1 MKHPSPY
8 NTLQSYLENSNFRKV
23 MVVCDERILQL
34 HEEFVRIHFADNQ
47 HTQFFFFPIPVTESH
62 KEMSMVMQLLDQLL
76 IHHFDKNHLIIN
88 LGGGIISDLGG
99 FAAAVYKRGI
109 PFINVPT
116 TLLGMV
122 DAAHGGKNGVNFHH
136 LKNGLGSIYFPQQVF
151 IEPLFLYTLSDQEW
165 LNGFAELLKTA
176 LIGDAELWYKL
187 ELWVLGESLSQ
198 LRSRISAQVIKQ
210 VANIKNGL
218 VQQDPQ
224 DRGVR
229 QQLNFGHTIGHAL
242 ESLHLEKETELPH
255 GFAVAAGIYYETE
268 LATRKGILAIN
279 QKKRVQRDI
288 QRLYDIPQ
296 LDQSEQSRLIHFIS
310 QDKKNKNGEIHMSLI
325 SEIGKGIHGVPVSI
339 AEIESL
345 FRE

>member
-1 MKHPSPY
+1 
-8 NTLQSYLENSNFRKV
+8 
-23 MVVCDERILQL
+23 
-34 HEEFVRIHFADNQ
+34 
-47 HTQFFFFPIPVTESH
+47 
-62 KEMSMVMQLLDQLL
+62 
-76 IHHFDKNHLIIN
+76 
-88 LGGGIISDLGG
+88 LGG

-122 DAAHGGKNGVNFHH
+122 DAAHGGKNWVNFHH

-279 QKKRVQRDI
+279 QKKRVQRVI

>member
-242 ESLHLEKETELPH
+242 ESLHLEKEIELPH

-268 LATRKGILAIN
+268 LATRKGILETN
-279 QKKRVQRDI
+279 QKKRI
-288 QRLYDIPQ
+288 QRVVQKLYDIPQ
-296 LDQSEQSRLIHFIS
+296 LDLSEQSRLIHFIS

>member
-1 MKHPSPY
+1 MKHPLPY
-8 NTLQSYLENSNFRKV
+8 NTLQSYLENTNFRKV

-34 HEEFVRIHFADNQ
+34 HEEFIRIHFADNQ
-47 HTQFFFFPIPVTESH
+47 HTQFFFFPIPAIESH
-62 KEMSMVMQLLDQLL
+62 KEMSVMMQLLDQLL

-109 PFINVPT
+109 SFVNVPT

-187 ELWVLGESLSQ
+187 ELWALGESLSQ

-242 ESLHLEKETELPH
+242 ESFHLEKEIELPH

-279 QKKRVQRDI
+279 QKKRVQRVVHK
-288 QRLYDIPQ
+288 LYDIPQ
-296 LDQSEQSRLIHFIS
+296 LDSSEQSRLIHFIT
-310 QDKKNKNGEIHMSLI
+310 QDKKNKNGEIHLSLI

-339 AEIESL
+339 EEIESL
-345 FRE
+345 FRK